1 MNVLDDIVS
10 IGCCSYPCLGQT
22 TLLLEIRSPNQT
34 KAINLLSIL
43 IISLISIF
51 KFNEIIEKTQKQVIG
66 CPKFKKKIAWLLIAA
81 WALWSII
88 QMDPFWCL
96 KIRCKIT
103 KTVKFQTGKRDEMH
117 STWKYDPQKISVT
130 FSGQTHL
137 LLKDHKNVN

>member
-66 CPKFKKKIAWLLIAA
+66 CPKLKKKNSLVTNCSLGI
-81 WALWSII
+81 
-88 QMDPFWCL
+88 
-96 KIRCKIT
+96 
-103 KTVKFQTGKRDEMH
+103 VKH
-117 STWKYDPQKISVT
+117 ISDGSFLV
-130 FSGQTHL
+130 L
-137 LLKDHKNVN
+137 EN